1 MFAPMFSL
9 LRAKGRE
16 TLLRLSIK
24 IKTYR
29 PPSTY
34 PLTPKLSSPIPVHD
48 AHDFIF
54 LVRGIMTEF
63 AFSRILEMSP

>member
-1 MFAPMFSL
+1 MFGQMFFL

-16 TLLRLSIK
+16 TLLRLS